1 MKRTLLLILLAAS
14 LLSARADISLPRKD
28 NFYDKLG
35 RGLANIFVA
44 PAEILDS
51 HYTLLQT
58 EGETVAFFKGLLVQG
73 PSRMLQDMALGVVDV
88 ATAPFPITNVPP
100 AEEYEEMVVERRYVR
115 TRREPV
121 YMTKACGTGGNRK
134 RLDNQTLCQTTV
146 TGDVGAPDPKAM
158 CTYSSR
164 GQGASVYY
172 GYTEERVVI
181 KKRYGPCR
189 WGTYGTMK
197 QPPYDSMVVRDYPPG
212 DLDNWY

>member
-1 MKRTLLLILLAAS
+1 MKRTLLLTLLAAS
-14 LLSARADISLPRKD
+14 LCVAARADISLPRKD

-35 RGLANIFVA
+35 RGLANIVVA

-58 EGETVAFFKGLLVQG
+58 EGETVAFFKGFLVQG

-88 ATAPFPITNVPP
+88 ATAPFPITNIPP
-100 AEEYEEMVVERRYVR
+100 QEEYEELVVERRFVR

-121 YMTKACGTGGNRK
+121 YMTKSCGTGGNRK
-134 RLDNQTLCQTTV
+134 RLDNHTV
-146 TGDVGAPDPKAM
+146 AETNVTVEGTFDPKAM
-158 CTYSSR
+158 VETRKCGY
-164 GQGASVYY
+164 APSVYY
-172 GYTEERVVI
+172 GYSEERVVI

-197 QPPYDSMVVRDYPPG
+197 SAPYDSMVVRDYPPG
-212 DLDNWY
+212 DLENWY